1 MDQELSTLIS
11 QLYNPV
17 LQQRERV
24 IEVINLFKQL
34 AAKLRD
40 EREYNNFAIESQIQ
54 QIIKIIS
61 QIVRAHFPKQISR
74 KDLIHEHYQL
84 AKYFFVLENELFY
97 TTLSD
102 SEQLLKLTI
111 EDTVF
116 ISSLFL
122 ENDQSDKFIVSLS
135 QGFLINAASRCSQIK
150 FMSALLQVLS

>member
-1 MDQELSTLIS
+1 M
-11 QLYNPV
+11 
-17 LQQRERV
+17 
-24 IEVINLFKQL
+24 
-34 AAKLRD
+34 
-40 EREYNNFAIESQIQ
+40 
-54 QIIKIIS
+54 
-61 QIVRAHFPKQISR
+61 
-74 KDLIHEHYQL
+74 
-84 AKYFFVLENELFY
+84 FY

-122 ENDQSDKFIVSLS
+122 ENSQQDTFIVSLS